1 MKTRYLTLTLLGAL
15 GLVLLMLAGLTYAG
29 PIEPP
34 EGYPKLKLSVKAVD
48 PELAYTGGATLT
60 YAIEI
65 RNTGAY
71 TAEGVTLLDPIPDN
85 TTYNDD
91 VWASAGTTPTLT
103 NGALTWTGIVG
114 FDRSVLV
121 TFSVQVAPG
130 YAGTVRNSAT
140 ISAPLLAEAISVTAE
155 TVVTDV
161 PILEI
166 EKEAAPAKPGAN
178 KPLDYTLHVYNR
190 GQPAVNLP
198 ITVTDHVPANTTLL
212 DVGPD
217 GTANPAEDV
226 VTWYRTV
233 DLDLHES
240 TVLTFSVMVGDV
252 PSGTV
257 ITNDTYQVTSAE
269 TGIAAG
275 EAHTT
280 TVLDPILHL
289 SKSVWPDPP
298 GSNREMTYTLLL
310 FNQGSLATDLVIT
323 DGVPA
328 GVTYVRGGT
337 ESGGVVSW
345 TLASLDTG
353 GVAELAYAVFIS
365 DVMGV
370 EVVNQTYAVC
380 SAEGVCAPGEV
391 VSSVVRG
398 PTFKVGAWID
408 PVAKKPGGGSDPELL
423 VTPTL
428 KLHNLGPG
436 NGLDIYAHL
445 MFNNIS
451 VSNKREV
458 IVTPDRGTLEA
469 GPGCGGECKSY
480 VWHGDLFVGET
491 ITFTSEGQS
500 TIGGTEGNRYTA
512 TLVVS
517 DTFANGTVTDP
528 ITGVASGK
536 VTHKAN
542 LVPTKRAPSVIGRG
556 QLMTYTLKVV
566 NTALATDTPPWPY
579 LWDFVPMSVT
589 VEDISHGGV
598 VHEISGTMFVGK
610 VISWTLPAFGTGDDS
625 VEPRWFSVRVDDDLV
640 SGTQI
645 VNRDYTTY
653 WYEAEDGRFFTETG
667 KPVTTTVVEVGL
679 IDSFKEV
686 TPLLAQPG
694 PDNILTYTL
703 HVVNSGP
710 LPLKDV
716 TVDDRLPW
724 EVSTYQR
731 DAVVDTG
738 TLISDIVS
746 FQWTGDVDAFSEVL
760 ITVTVL
766 VDADYQGPVTNTAVI
781 SHPNL
786 LAPVT
791 VDAVAYITDQPVL
804 DVRKH
809 ASPDPVAR
817 DGTLSY
823 AIQVSNLGQ
832 QATDLVITDTLPSN
846 VTYLAGSA
854 SPNGTVKDGVVQWT
868 WPVLDPGAS
877 QTFNVQVIVD
887 GAGSTVVNDDYAA
900 RCAEGAIA
908 FGPPVVTRITSD
920 QNRLY
925 LPLVLRN

>member
-556 QLMTYTLKVV
+556 QLMTYTFKVI